1 MSQKKK
7 RDRVP
12 NVPKETDPAASAS
25 STGSA
30 SASQKSSATS
40 KPTDTKRTSQRARK
54 RQQQRMWMMIAAL
67 GAIVVVAALIFIN
80 TQSQAAGTPPPA
92 SALAPDLIN
101 GSARGAA
108 DAPVNVTVYSDFECP
123 ACKTFAESAE
133 KQLDEEYVATGKVLL
148 EYKHYPLPQHE
159 PGATWA
165 ANAAEC
171 AADQGKFW
179 EMHDFLFQEQGKQ
192 GANTFTQG
200 RLRSMGEALGLD
212 TGKFND
218 CLSREQFRQTI
229 RDDVNEARQLGVN
242 ATPTIYVN
250 GQQVVFSYPEI
261 KAAIDAALAQAGQ
274 S

>member
-12 NVPKETDPAASAS
+12 NVPKDTGPQS
-25 STGSA
+25 STTATNGGST
-30 SASQKSSATS
+30 SQKSSTAAKSTEAR
-40 KPTDTKRTSQRARK
+40 RTSQRERK
-54 RQQQRMWMMIAAL
+54 RQQQRMWMIIAAL
-67 GAIVVVAALIFIN
+67 GAIAVVGALIFAN
-80 TQSQAAGTPPPA
+80 SQSQAAGTPPPA
-92 SALAPDLIN
+92 TTLAPELIS
-101 GSARGAA
+101 GSTKGAA

-123 ACKTFAESAE
+123 ACKAFAESAGR
-133 KQLDEEYVATGKVLL
+133 QLDEEYVATGKVLFD
-148 EYKHYPLPQHE
+148 YNHYPLPQYE

-171 AADQGKFW
+171 AAVQGKFW

-192 GANTFTQG
+192 GTNTFTQG

-212 TGKFND
+212 AGEFSD
-218 CLSREQFRQTI
+218 CLSREEFRQTI
-229 RDDVNEARQLGVN
+229 RDDVNQARQLGVN

-250 GQQVVFSYPEI
+250 GQQVLFSYPEI

-274 S
+274 G